1 MNLLLYLRQVY
12 NLIQVFYGRIED
24 VKDGGRL
31 HLTYCYIT
39 VKLGDAVQLIVSSI
53 IISLFPSPCGGV
65 FLKFF
70 YVFIYFFYK
79 PFVDS

>member
-39 VKLGDAVQLIVSSI
+39 VKLGDAVQLIVSPI

-65 FLKFF
+65 FLKIF